1 MADGWRRWA
10 MAIFPFAHRPTTDG
24 GDRRGRPLMAKF
36 ATDSR
41 DRRGRCVLLSRP
53 DQATDGGNVCSWR
66 DRFTRTTG
74 ATVATDSRDRRVRR
88 GQLTRPTATDDHW
101 ARFSEG
107 VGDSYADRFP
117 GDVGDRWGRC
127 GDFSDYA
134 TDRRGRPTRPTDGG
148 DAWGQVGRGISRGAG
163 ARHSCR
169 WPLGGRR
176 DGGMRQKCPHP
187 ATNKAGRDIEGAKA
201 GMQAGC
207 ALWSSR
213 QRAEETKS
221 QNAA

>member
-1 MADGWRRWA
+1 MVDGWRRWA
-10 MAIFPFAHRPTTDG
+10 MAIFPLAHRPTTDG

-41 DRRGRCVLLSRP
+41 DRRGRCE
-53 DQATDGGNVCSWR
+53 
-66 DRFTRTTG
+66 
-74 ATVATDSRDRRVRR
+74 
-88 GQLTRPTATDDHW
+88 QLTRPTATDDHW

-107 VGDSYADRFP
+107 VGDSSADRFQ

-127 GDFSDYA
+127 GDLSDCA

-148 DAWGQVGRGISRGAG
+148 DAWGKVGGGISRAAG
-163 ARHSCR
+163 AQ
-169 WPLGGRR
+169 PMPMAAGG
-176 DGGMRQKCPHP
+176 Q
-187 ATNKAGRDIEGAKA
+187 AGRGDAAKMPAPRQTMAGSDIEQAKA

-207 ALWSSR
+207 ALWPSR